1 MLRRN
6 TVRNQLL
13 NIRTEREHEL
23 RNAERI
29 LNRVIVDF
37 SRIDSIGGQ
46 NNEQLEQTLNEI
58 VRNMNSYIMNESTI
72 DRIIN
77 LRATQTGEEVLN
89 PPNSMRTID
98 SETGIAIDPIINLR
112 GNTNQNNYDSLS
124 S

>member
-1 MLRRN
+1 MLRKN
-6 TVRNQLL
+6 TVRNQLQ
-13 NIRTEREHEL
+13 NIRTEREQEF

-29 LNRVIVDF
+29 LDRVIVDI

-77 LRATQTGEEVLN
+77 LRATQTEEEVLN
-89 PPNSMRTID
+89 PMNSMRTIYTID
-98 SETGIAIDPIINLR
+98 SETTIAID
-112 GNTNQNNYDSLS
+112 
-124 S
+124 